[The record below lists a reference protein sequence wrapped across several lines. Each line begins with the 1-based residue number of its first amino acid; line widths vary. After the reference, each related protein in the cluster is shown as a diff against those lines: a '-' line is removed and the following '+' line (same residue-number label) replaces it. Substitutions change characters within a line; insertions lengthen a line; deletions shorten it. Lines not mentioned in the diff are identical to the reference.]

1 MKKFSYRMQS
11 LLDIAYKMEE
21 QAKIGFSN
29 AQAKVQEEERKL
41 RDLRM
46 KRMAYEQKMREAM
59 EQSIDVKEIQL
70 YKMGI
75 DKTKD
80 EIKNQIAQVQ
90 LAQRL
95 LEEARA
101 KVNEAMIER
110 KTHEKLRERKF
121 EEYMQEYNAEE
132 SKEIDQL
139 VSYTF
144 GQKIVENR

>member
-80 EIKNQIAQVQ
+80 EIKNQVAQVQ